1 MVTYI
6 DLKKHLSVRIRIIYT
21 NIRRREAR
29 PSEPNRIIF
38 LYGLLIMLSVLT
50 TFDLTE
56 IIRFEKS
63 PYLHIVAPIIT
74 VIPNF
79 NIKRHRRL
87 G

>member
-38 LYGLLIMLSVLT
+38 SYGLLIMLSVLT
-50 TFDLTE
+50 TFDL
-56 IIRFEKS
+56 
-63 PYLHIVAPIIT
+63 HIVAPIIA

-79 NIKRHRRL
+79 NIKRHRML